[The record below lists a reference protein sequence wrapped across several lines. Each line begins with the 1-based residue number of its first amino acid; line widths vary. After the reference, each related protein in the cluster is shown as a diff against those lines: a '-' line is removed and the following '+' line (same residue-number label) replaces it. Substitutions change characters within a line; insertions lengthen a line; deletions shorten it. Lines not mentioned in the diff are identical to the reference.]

1 MKIPLRL
8 LDSPLIIAFLGP
20 MTRILIIASLC
31 WSIAGCSGEKDNV
44 AKDKIYYYTVTSPV
58 DSVSD
63 LVHFLRKNLNNKR
76 VAITNGSGLAWP
88 FYKVIEPNEDLPLDS
103 LMPPH
108 HFVHLLRE
116 KGDNKIAPQEYY
128 IDIRVMIETGSQPS
142 YELFIY
148 KMTPTG
154 LELTAKTGIHH
165 LNASSFE
172 DKASLYDL
180 FLKSII
186 RYSFK

>member
-1 MKIPLRL
+1 MLAKIISATIFGLVIFGC
-8 LDSPLIIAFLGP
+8 DATTENIA
-20 MTRILIIASLC
+20 A
-31 WSIAGCSGEKDNV
+31 N
-44 AKDKIYYYTVTSPV
+44 KIYYYTVSSPS
-58 DSVSD
+58 DSAAN
-63 LVHFLRKNLNNKR
+63 LVTFLTESLDNKR
-76 VAITNGSGLAWP
+76 VAITNGSGLTWP
-88 FYKVIEPNEDLPLDS
+88 FYKIIKPNEDLPLDS

-108 HFVHLLRE
+108 DFVHLLRE
-116 KGDNKIAPQEYY
+116 KGDNQIAPEEYY

-148 KMTPTG
+148 KMTPAG

-165 LNASSFE
+165 LDASSFE
-172 DKASLYDL
+172 GKASLYDL